1 VTIGWRD
8 LPAPLRT
15 LARWLTVVQ
24 AVGYSISLV
33 FVWHTT
39 HLTPL
44 GVAERYRG
52 SDVAAS
58 DATMQFPKSFA
69 EMLTNT
75 HTHLLSMAAIFAFSG
90 ACLAL
95 SARPSEPWRR
105 LLIAEPF
112 AALLVSFAAMWL
124 MWSVHPAFAWLLVV
138 SSSTMAAAFYAQVF
152 YILRDLRA
160 AGRGA

>member
-1 VTIGWRD
+1 
-8 LPAPLRT
+8 
-15 LARWLTVVQ
+15 
-24 AVGYSISLV
+24 
-33 FVWHTT
+33 
-39 HLTPL
+39 
-44 GVAERYRG
+44 
-52 SDVAAS
+52 
-58 DATMQFPKSFA
+58 
-69 EMLTNT
+69 
-75 HTHLLSMAAIFAFSG
+75 MAAIFAFSG